1 MPQQCYLID
10 KEVKFFFEGRGVG
23 EGKKPQL
30 VYRRRTQPLDTLEAK
45 VLKYMFEHSKDG
57 LVSVDAIIKKHW
69 SAPVVKKRV
78 KKSVKKV
85 AKKAVK
91 KTAKNDEKKVLLKL
105 LFGLRNKFRAVG
117 FERDGLIA
125 NGPNYQITWH
135 VELIDGL
142 EDELVEMQTSKTR
155 YRLYIFIAVLL
166 VLAIAI
172 LPK

>member
-10 KEVKFFFEGRGVG
+10 KEVKFFFEG
-23 EGKKPQL
+23 KKPQL
-30 VYRRRTQPLDTLEAK
+30 VYGRRSQPLDKLETK
-45 VLKYMFEHSKDG
+45 VLKYMFEHNKGG

-69 SAPVVKKRV
+69 SGAITKKDAN
-78 KKSVKKV
+78 KGG
-85 AKKAVK
+85 KKA
-91 KTAKNDEKKVLLKL
+91 LLKL
-105 LFGLRNKFRAVG
+105 LFGLRNKFRAMG

-142 EDELVEMQTSKTR
+142 EDELTQIKTTNTR
-155 YRLYIFIAVLL
+155 YRLYIFLAVLL